1 MDHGQARV
9 AQSGLCWPLCPT
21 GQQQQEDEVSE
32 WKEIPRRGDRASTGL
47 THGSARHIAT
57 RVEHMG
63 ALRLAEPGSLLEKKR
78 VSKLNICICFLS
90 AFDMFKCLLCLVVKV
105 SAF

>member
-21 GQQQQEDEVSE
+21 GQQQQEDEVNE

-47 THGSARHIAT
+47 THRSTRHIAT

-78 VSKLNICICFLS
+78 VSKINTCICFS
-90 AFDMFKCLLCLVVKV
+90 ATFNVFKCLLCLVFKV